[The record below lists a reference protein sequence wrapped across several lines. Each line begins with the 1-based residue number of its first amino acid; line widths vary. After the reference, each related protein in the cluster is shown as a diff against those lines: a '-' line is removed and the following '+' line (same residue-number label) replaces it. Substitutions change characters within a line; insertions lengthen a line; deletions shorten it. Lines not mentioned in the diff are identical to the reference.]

1 MSDDR
6 RVMSE
11 EFVVGLVRKV
21 KRGDITKEE
30 AKVALEP
37 AANEEA
43 SQ

>member
-1 MSDDR
+1 MSEDR

-11 EFVVGLVRKV
+11 EFVVDLARNV
-21 KRGDITKEE
+21 KGDITKEE
-30 AKVALEP
+30 AKVALDP